1 MIAIFVTTKVTDG
14 FLEGMKFAKIAFIIT
29 DLHDELA
36 KSLMEELERGLTGIS
51 ARGMYSG
58 EEKTMLFCVVGKKQI
73 VRLIE
78 LVTRTDPK
86 AFVIVTD
93 AREVI
98 GEGFHSGEEM

>member
-1 MIAIFVTTKVTDG
+1 
-14 FLEGMKFAKIAFIIT
+14 
-29 DLHDELA
+29 
-36 KSLMEELERGLTGIS
+36 
-51 ARGMYSG
+51 
-58 EEKTMLFCVVGKKQI
+58 MLFCVVGKKQI
-73 VRLIE
+73 VRLKE